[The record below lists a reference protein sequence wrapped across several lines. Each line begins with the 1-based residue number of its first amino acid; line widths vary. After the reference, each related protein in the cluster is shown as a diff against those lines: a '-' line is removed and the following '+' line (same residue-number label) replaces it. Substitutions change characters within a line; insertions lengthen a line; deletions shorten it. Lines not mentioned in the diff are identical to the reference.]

1 MNTTDKKR
9 RPIMIYLVEENPL
22 SVRRLIELACQA
34 SGNEESTIIRVYLPN
49 EYNWQESF
57 V

>member
-1 MNTTDKKR
+1 
-9 RPIMIYLVEENPL
+9 MIYLVEENLL

-34 SGNEESTIIRVYLPN
+34 SGNEESTIIKVYLPN